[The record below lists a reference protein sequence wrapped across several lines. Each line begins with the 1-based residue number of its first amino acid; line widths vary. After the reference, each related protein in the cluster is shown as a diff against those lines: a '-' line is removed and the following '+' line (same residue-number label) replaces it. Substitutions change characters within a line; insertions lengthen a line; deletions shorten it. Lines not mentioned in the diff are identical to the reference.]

1 MRLIKNVDSNFAAHV
16 FYKPQH
22 ITLLIIYSKILNKPY
37 IIDPKPTK
45 YPLR

>member
-16 FYKPQH
+16 FYKSQH

-37 IIDPKPTK
+37 IIDPKPTT

>member
-1 MRLIKNVDSNFAAHV
+1 MRLVKTVDSNFATHV
-16 FYKPQH
+16 F
-22 ITLLIIYSKILNKPY
+22 ISRDILLDSFIYSKILNKPY